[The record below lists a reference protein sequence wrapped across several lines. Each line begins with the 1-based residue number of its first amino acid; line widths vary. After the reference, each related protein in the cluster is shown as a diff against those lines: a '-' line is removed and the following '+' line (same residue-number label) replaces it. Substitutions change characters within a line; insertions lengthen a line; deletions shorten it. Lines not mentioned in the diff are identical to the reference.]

1 MIKKIM
7 KISMFLL
14 IMCNV
19 FINSFI
25 KVNAAS
31 NDTNVVHYWVPGIFS
46 HKTNDINK
54 FSQLSY
60 IYANGVLAYC
70 IEPGVELFEGTY
82 SSSTDFS
89 VANISEETKE
99 KLELIATYGYNTT
112 NHRTDKYYAATQE
125 LIWRELGL
133 KTIYWTTEKQGG
145 DAIDLSKE
153 KNEILRLIEE
163 RTKLPSFTT
172 NEKIK
177 INVGTVTL
185 EDSNNILQNYDIVY
199 SNADN
204 AYIDGNKLNIHNSTA
219 KDVRIMLKE
228 KNITTGT
235 SFVYIKPGSQN
246 VGTFMLGDPGLIS
259 LNFELIGGSLEINK
273 KDMDTNLSTPQ
284 GDATLKGAE
293 YDLLDENRNFVTK
306 LITNENG
313 TYKTDKILL
322 PNKKYILKETKASN
336 GYELDTNE
344 YIINITSDNLDIKID
359 VLEKVIERKVEM
371 FKVFASDKTQILKGE
386 PNITFDVFLK
396 SSNKKVVSL
405 TTDENG
411 YMSTVLPYGT
421 YIFKQINTTPNHEKV
436 KDFEITIDEN
446 SSKTIYKVISNAEI
460 KAKLKL
466 VKIDNDSNNIIIRN
480 GIKFKIK
487 NIDTNEYVCQ
497 TITYPTQEKICV
509 FETNNGMFITPYVLN
524 SGNYQIEEL
533 EEQIIDGYVWNSNPL
548 RFSITDDSEFIYDDE
563 YGVIQEV
570 KFSNKQVKGEIE
582 INKYGEE
589 VEISNGEFKY
599 NEIKLDGVEFELY
612 ANGDLYSQDGTL
624 IYKDKELI
632 TTFKTV
638 DGYYKLENLYLG
650 KYYLIEKD
658 SVLNHVIDSKP
669 FYFELK
675 YKDQYTD
682 IISLSFDFK
691 NYLPK
696 GTLEFTKTDL
706 VSGNPIPNTWIEI
719 YTDKDELIFSGYTDE
734 NGKIIINDLFVGKG
748 YIIEKESAD
757 GYQITDEIIEFEI
770 LENGQVIKAVMTNEK
785 IIEVPKTELNE
796 FPIIEL
802 ISGSLILF
810 GIGVI
815 IYAKKK
821 KRI

>member
-1 MIKKIM
+1 
-7 KISMFLL
+7 
-14 IMCNV
+14 
-19 FINSFI
+19 
-25 KVNAAS
+25 
-31 NDTNVVHYWVPGIFS
+31 
-46 HKTNDINK
+46 
-54 FSQLSY
+54 
-60 IYANGVLAYC
+60 
-70 IEPGVELFEGTY
+70 
-82 SSSTDFS
+82 
-89 VANISEETKE
+89 
-99 KLELIATYGYNTT
+99 
-112 NHRTDKYYAATQE
+112 
-125 LIWRELGL
+125 
-133 KTIYWTTEKQGG
+133 
-145 DAIDLSKE
+145 
-153 KNEILRLIEE
+153 
-163 RTKLPSFTT
+163 
-172 NEKIK
+172 
-177 INVGTVTL
+177 
-185 EDSNNILQNYDIVY
+185 
-199 SNADN
+199 
-204 AYIDGNKLNIHNSTA
+204 
-219 KDVRIMLKE
+219 
-228 KNITTGT
+228 
-235 SFVYIKPGSQN
+235 
-246 VGTFMLGDPGLIS
+246 MLGDPGLIS

-313 TYKTDKILL
+313 TYKTDKMLL

-411 YMSTVLPYGT
+411 YMNTVLPYGT

-612 ANGDLYSQDGTL
+612 ADGDIYSQDGTL